1 MELALRESEAQYRT
15 LFEKSPIPMWV
26 FALKDLRFL
35 AVNEAAVAQYG
46 YSREAFLQLTAADI
60 RPPEEIDKLMASIQQ
75 TPEIYGDAGIWRH
88 RRKDGTLIDVH
99 VDTFGVTFRGERARL
114 VLATDVTERLKYEA
128 RIEYLATHD
137 GLTGLPNRTLFADRL
152 AQAVTQARRD
162 ERGVAVLMFD
172 VDNFKVVN
180 DTLGHSVG
188 DVVLRTVA
196 EGMVANVRPTDLVAR
211 IGGDEFAVLMPHTDA
226 EAAAAAFT
234 RIRTALLDEIV
245 QHGWGVTISVGIAA
259 AGARTD
265 GIDELLAAAD
275 SLMYDAKRAGKD
287 RIAWDEVAVPV

>member
-1 MELALRESEAQYRT
+1 MKRLTHAINALPSAVVLIAAAALVVGVGRLDRATGLYLS
-15 LFEKSPIPMWV
+15 
-26 FALKDLRFL
+26 FALFYLAPIGL
-35 AVNEAAVAQYG
+35 AVWFCGRAAGLTIALMGSIVG
-46 YSREAFLQLTAADI
+46 LIGDVSTRGGSESFLPYWNGGMRFA
-60 RPPEEIDKLMASIQQ
+60 
-75 TPEIYGDAGIWRH
+75 
-88 RRKDGTLIDVH
+88 VF
-99 VDTFGVTFRGERARL
+99 VVVVL
-114 VLATDVTERLKYEA
+114 VL
-128 RIEYLATHD
+128 
-137 GLTGLPNRTLFADRL
+137 DRL
-152 AQAVTQARRD
+152 RRSLASEQRLARTDPLAGAANARWFD
-162 ERGVAVLMFD
+162 EVAHRAIAGMKRYGHPLSLAYVD
-172 VDNFKVVN
+172 VDNFKIVN

-234 RIRTALLDEIV
+234 RIRAVLLDEIV

-259 AGARTD
+259 AGARTN